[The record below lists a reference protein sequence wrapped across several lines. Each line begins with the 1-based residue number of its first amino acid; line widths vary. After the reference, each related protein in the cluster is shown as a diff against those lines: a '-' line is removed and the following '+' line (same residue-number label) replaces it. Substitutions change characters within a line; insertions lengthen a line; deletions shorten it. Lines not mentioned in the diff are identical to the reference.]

1 MCVVRGD
8 GGGGGG
14 GVRLSFSIRRVGL
27 SLPSSYRRRLTNLLL
42 SHLLH
47 PEILG
52 RNQ

>member
-8 GGGGGG
+8 GGGGG